1 MVVYL
6 TLTTITTKRCV
17 KVRTREHV
25 ERCPLHTSDIAKL
38 FRVSHFY
45 AYGLLFVPQRL
56 VSFGM
61 LYIRKIL

>member
-1 MVVYL
+1 MVVYP
-6 TLTTITTKRCV
+6 TLTTITTKSCV
-17 KVRTREHV
+17 KVRTSET
-25 ERCPLHTSDIAKL
+25 CPLHKFDIAKL

-45 AYGLLFVPQRL
+45 TCGLLFVPQRF